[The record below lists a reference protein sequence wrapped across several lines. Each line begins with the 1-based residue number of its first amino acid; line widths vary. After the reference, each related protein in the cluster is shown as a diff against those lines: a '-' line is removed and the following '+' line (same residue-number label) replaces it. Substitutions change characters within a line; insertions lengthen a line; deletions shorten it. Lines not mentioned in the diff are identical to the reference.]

1 MCICSK
7 WVGWMT
13 QPAHVIIVW
22 CRHFT
27 LHNGHVRMPT
37 ERQSRL
43 KDKWRALLSRSWRNR
58 RALELP
64 GVEAC
69 RGSSLPERSWELP
82 GSSFRRSGQLLG
94 SSLSCSEG
102 GLVSCLEG
110 GLVSCSEAGSVSCSE
125 GGLVSCSEGGLE
137 AARKAVW

>member
-1 MCICSK
+1 MRGGLASCLGARSAQSCS
-7 WVGWMT
+7 GAAT
-13 QPAHVIIVW
+13 RASLLARW
-22 CRHFT
+22 C
-27 LHNGHVRMPT
+27 LG
-37 ERQSRL
+37 
-43 KDKWRALLSRSWRNR
+43 ANR

-69 RGSSLPERSWELP
+69 RGSSLPDRSWELP
-82 GSSFRRSGQLLG
+82 GSSFGKLLGRRSGQLLG

-110 GLVSCSEAGSVSCSE
+110 GLVSCSEAGSISCSE